1 MEQQPASSSP
11 PPSSAASPEQRAAA
25 LNVHSELVARH
36 LAKSKEHGAHV
47 LRTGQALVFID
58 DNQLYKEARDA
69 DGEAD
74 KDIYAWVYRVHG
86 LGRDQANKYL
96 EIGRKLTPALVADL
110 AAGVEA
116 LYLLAQAD
124 PRVRGTLREILLNR
138 IGGVRFE
145 LVLPGTLDKAEQ
157 GGLRASWVMAEGA
170 ITIMSVVEGNQRQMG

>member
-47 LRTGQALVFID
+47 LRTGQALVLID

-96 EIGRKLTPALVADL
+96 EIGRKLTPVLVADL

-116 LYLLAQAD
+116 LYLL
-124 PRVRGTLREILLNR
+124 
-138 IGGVRFE
+138 
-145 LVLPGTLDKAEQ
+145 
-157 GGLRASWVMAEGA
+157 S
-170 ITIMSVVEGNQRQMG
+170 